1 MQLDHPVFHRA
12 PPPDPSAATTLAW
25 SETDRA
31 AASTVLE
38 RYGMQV
44 VECPADTPIP
54 GSYFGESE
62 AGLIGDRL
70 YVRTDTPLHSVL
82 HEACHYICMD
92 EARRAAL
99 NTDAGGD
106 YPEEN
111 AVCYLQI
118 LLADAFP
125 GLGRARMVADMD
137 AWGYT
142 FRLGSAGAWFA
153 QDAAD
158 ARDWL
163 REHGLTDELDRP
175 TWSRRT

>member
-1 MQLDHPVFHRA
+1 MQLDQPVFHRA
-12 PPPDPSAATTLAW
+12 PTPDASAGTTLAW
-25 SETDRA
+25 SETDQA
-31 AASTVLE
+31 AAAAVLE
-38 RYGMQV
+38 RYGVQV
-44 VECPADTPIP
+44 VVCPADTPIP
-54 GSYFGESE
+54 GSYFGTSE

-70 YVRTDTPLHSVL
+70 YLRTDTPLHSVM

-92 EARRAAL
+92 QGRRATL
-99 NTDAGGD
+99 DTDAGGD

-118 LLADAFP
+118 LLADAIP
-125 GLGRARMVADMD
+125 GVGRARMVADMD

-142 FRLGSAGAWFA
+142 FRLGSAGAWFGE
-153 QDAAD
+153 DAVD

-175 TWSRRT
+175 TWNRRD